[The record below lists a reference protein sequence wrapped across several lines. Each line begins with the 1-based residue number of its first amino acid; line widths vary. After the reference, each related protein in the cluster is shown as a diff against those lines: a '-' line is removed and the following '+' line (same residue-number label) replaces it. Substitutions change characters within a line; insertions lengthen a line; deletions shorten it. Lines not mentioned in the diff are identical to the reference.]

1 MLQSIN
7 YNSGKDAQIITEK
20 NMHDYRVVMLSTD
33 PYSEFQFV
41 IYPRAATERE
51 AVDQANQQYSPHF
64 EVDRFAVTEIVN

>member
-1 MLQSIN
+1 MRKN
-7 YNSGKDAQIITEK
+7 NKIIKRNEKTTTE
-20 NMHDYRVVMLSTD
+20 NTMHDYRVVMLSTD

-51 AVDQANQQYSPHF
+51 AVGQANAQYRPHF

>member
-1 MLQSIN
+1 MR
-7 YNSGKDAQIITEK
+7 
-20 NMHDYRVVMLSTD
+20 DYRVVMLSTD
-33 PYSEFQFV
+33 PESAVQFV